1 VIRPDARAYRV
12 LGRAI
17 PLLFM
22 NDGPG
27 NTARRGHAMTTTR
40 RFKTNLNCGTCVAA
54 VRPLLDAEPTVARWA
69 VDTANPDK
77 VLTVEGD
84 TADAD
89 TVRRLV
95 SRAGFKVLGE
105 VEGPAAPAAAPG
117 AEARPTTY
125 YPLAL
130 LVAYLLGV
138 TALVELRAGSLDG
151 MRAMATFMGGFF
163 LAFSFFKLLDVRGF
177 ADAYGSYDLVARRWP
192 AWGFA
197 YPFVELLLGAAYV
210 AGFQPVLTNVAT
222 LVVMTVGAAGVL
234 QSLLGG
240 RKIRCACLGTV
251 FNLPM
256 STVTLAEDG
265 LMAVMAAAMH
275 AAGHT

>member
-1 VIRPDARAYRV
+1 
-12 LGRAI
+12 
-17 PLLFM
+17 
-22 NDGPG
+22 
-27 NTARRGHAMTTTR
+27 MTTTR
-40 RFKTNLNCGTCVAA
+40 RFKTNLNCGSCVAA
-54 VRPLLDAEPTVARWA
+54 VKPLLDAEPTVARWA
-69 VDTANPDK
+69 VDTTTPDK

-84 TADAD
+84 SADAD
-89 TVRRLV
+89 TVRGLV
-95 SRAGFKVLGE
+95 ARAGFKVLGE
-105 VEGPAAPAAAPG
+105 VADPAVAAAPAATPV

-138 TALVELRAGSLDG
+138 TALVELRAGSLDW

-163 LAFSFFKLLDVRGF
+163 LAFSFFKLLDLRGF
-177 ADAYGSYDLVARRWP
+177 ADSYGSYDLVARRWP
-192 AWGFA
+192 AWAYA

-234 QSLLGG
+234 RSLLGG
-240 RKIRCACLGTV
+240 QKIRCACLGTV

-265 LMAVMAAAMH
+265 LMAVMAAAMLLTH
-275 AAGHT
+275 YA